1 MITIYNRLQ
10 LFLLMSRSRFFF
22 MSQPSLPSET
32 RAHVI
37 ITGIVQGV
45 GYRVSTLY
53 QARRLK
59 IAGWVRNLPD
69 GRVEA
74 VFEGTQEA
82 VNAIVDWCH
91 QGPRGALVENIA
103 VDFQT
108 PQGELNFEIRHR

>member
-1 MITIYNRLQ
+1 MP
-10 LFLLMSRSRFFF
+10 
-22 MSQPSLPSET
+22 QPSLPSET

-45 GYRVSTLY
+45 GYRVSTRH
-53 QARRLK
+53 QAQRLK

-82 VNAIVDWCH
+82 VNAIVAWCH
-91 QGPRGALVENIA
+91 KGPRGALVENVA
-103 VDFQT
+103 VDYQT
-108 PQGELNFEIRHR
+108 PQGELGFEIRRGNG